1 MRGDCRAKGK
11 DNVGETKQEVGI
23 GPIYIETGEKVG
35 HDGGAIRRKLGSE
48 SSAEIPKQTKGHTDK
63 DVSPILTY
71 GLAQRREK

>member
-48 SSAEIPKQTKGHTDK
+48 SSAEISKQTEAHTDE
-63 DVSPILTY
+63 DVSPFLTY
-71 GLAQRREK
+71 GLAQWREK